1 MAEEGEF
8 RFRDIPE
15 ASQIFPNEIN
25 FIKTLITHPCARP
38 WYVWVET
45 FVPAFL
51 LLFLT
56 VQLFDVEDAVRAHG
70 ESIVRDRKGGKS
82 KRHTGKLATGGART
96 RVNRWSQKALKT
108 LLVVTG
114 PLELVGFTWLLYSAV
129 DQFFFNWQTLLE
141 ESTFCEQPIESGPM
155 QRSRGP
161 GFISFVESGSTVIM
175 TDLRQNRGAWPT
187 NVFTVELPQGLFT
200 SGFGMTVKGPV
211 GGVDPV
217 WIELEVTGLFGTS
230 KFRSDEIALA
240 PAEEGSMSVLARF
253 FLPGAGGGLMSWKIG
268 GSTIP
273 AGIEAV
279 RGHVFVQR
287 TG

>member
-15 ASQIFPNEIN
+15 PSQIFPNEIN
-25 FIKTLITHPCARP
+25 FIKTIVAHPCARP

-45 FVPAFL
+45 FLPAFL

-56 VQLFDVEDAVRAHG
+56 VQLFDVEDAIRAHG
-70 ESIVRDRKGGKS
+70 EMITRDKKGGKK
-82 KRHTGKLATGGART
+82 KRHTGKVPTGGART
-96 RVNRWSQKALKT
+96 RTNRWSQGALKT
-108 LLVVTG
+108 LLVVTK

-141 ESTFCEQPIESGPM
+141 KSTFCEQPIESGPM
-155 QRSRGP
+155 QRVRGV
-161 GFISFVESGSTVIM
+161 GFISFVEFGSTIIM
-175 TDLRQNRGAWPT
+175 TSLRQNRGAWAT

-200 SGFGMTVKGPV
+200 AGLGMTVKGPI

-217 WIELEVTGLFGTS
+217 WIELEVTGFFGTGN
-230 KFRSDEIALA
+230 FRSDEIAILPGA
-240 PAEEGSMSVLARF
+240 EGSMTVLARF
-253 FLPGAGGGLMSWKIG
+253 FLPGSGGGLMSWRIG

-273 AGIEAV
+273 AGIEVV
-279 RGHVFVQR
+279 RGHVFVHR